1 MTSTPTPT
9 GTVRARP
16 RFAARLLVAQA
27 LVLVAGALT
36 TWLVAS
42 VVGPNIFRDH
52 LQQAGVAHTA
62 EETRHVEDSPM
73 PTS

>member
-1 MTSTPTPT
+1 MAD
-9 GTVRARP
+9 TVRARP

-42 VVGPNIFRDH
+42 VVGPSIFSDH
-52 LQQAGVAHTA
+52 LQQAGDTHTCLLY
-62 EETRHVEDSPM
+62 
-73 PTS
+73 TSDAADE